1 MASWKDGAAYAPIE
15 RPDGFATPN
24 TSPLSVAEPPEQAT
38 PGAVPRPATIQPV
51 PAPPLD
57 GVVQAAKPSRDP
69 QTPFAVQSAA
79 MTSVPM
85 LNDSHRDPMAP
96 YAVTTATPVS
106 VPDAPAPPPP
116 HAAPLLMTPEQGVPS
131 EGSAKI
137 LLWLCAGMCLVGV
150 LLPAGAPILMV
161 LAGVLSVLRVET
173 ANKLGGA
180 VVGLGAMLLAIQL
193 LLPLADVSPLSRL
206 AGLGFGI
213 GFGVLA
219 MQKSA

>member
-24 TSPLSVAEPPEQAT
+24 ASPLSVAEPPEQAT

-57 GVVQAAKPSRDP
+57 GVVRAAKPSRDP
-69 QTPFAVQSAA
+69 AAPFDVQSAA

-85 LNDSHRDPMAP
+85 LSDGNRDPMAP
-96 YAVTTATPVS
+96 YAVTTAATVS
-106 VPDAPAPPPP
+106 VPDAPPPPPP
-116 HAAPLLMTPEQGVPS
+116 HAAPLPIEQARGATS
-131 EGSAKI
+131 EGSTKV

-161 LAGVLSVLRVET
+161 LAGVLSVLRVES

-193 LLPLADVSPLSRL
+193 LLPLADVSALSRL

-213 GFGVLA
+213 SFGALA
-219 MQKSA
+219 MKNPA

>member
-24 TSPLSVAEPPEQAT
+24 ASPLSVAEAPEQAT

-57 GVVQAAKPSRDP
+57 GVVRAAKASRDP

-85 LNDSHRDPMAP
+85 LGDGNRDPMAP
-96 YAVTTATPVS
+96 YAVTTAATVS
-106 VPDAPAPPPP
+106 VPDAPPPPPP
-116 HAAPLLMTPEQGVPS
+116 HAAPLPMAPPQGASS
-131 EGSAKI
+131 ERSPKS

-180 VVGLGAMLLAIQL
+180 VVGLGATLLAIQL
-193 LLPLADVSPLSRL
+193 LLPLSDVSPLSRL

-219 MQKSA
+219 TRSGG

>member
-24 TSPLSVAEPPEQAT
+24 ANPLSVAEPPEQAT

-57 GVVQAAKPSRDP
+57 GVARAAKASRDP
-69 QTPFAVQSAA
+69 RLPFAVQSAT

-85 LNDSHRDPMAP
+85 LGDGNRDPRVP
-96 YAVTTATPVS
+96 YAIATAAPVS
-106 VPDAPAPPPP
+106 VPDAPPPPPP
-116 HAAPLLMTPEQGVPS
+116 HAAPLPMAPAQGVPS
-131 EGSAKI
+131 DSSARI
-137 LLWLCAGMCLVGV
+137 LLWLCAGMCFVGM
-150 LLPAGAPILMV
+150 LLPAGAPILMI

-180 VVGLGAMLLAIQL
+180 VVGLGATLLVIQL
-193 LLPLADVSPLSRL
+193 LLPLVDESPLSRL

-219 MQKSA
+219 IRNPA